1 MANLSQTAANV
12 ALAGSGVQVEI
23 VQVGESV
30 TQGQPG
36 YQNVND
42 SKFYQADANAS
53 ATTAKAVCIF
63 LTPAST
69 DGYAVIVRGGGRT
82 INLGATLTV
91 GETYV
96 VSATKGAI
104 CPIADLTTGDYPCI
118 IGTAISTSAI
128 ITSFYFSGVAK

>member
-12 ALAGSGVQVEI
+12 ALGGSGVQVKV
-23 VQVGESV
+23 VQVGEGV

-36 YQNVND
+36 YLSTD
-42 SKFYQADANAS
+42 GKYYQADANLS
-53 ATTAKAVCIF
+53 ATTARAVCIF

-69 DGYAVIVRGGGRT
+69 DGYAVIVDGGGRT

>member
-1 MANLSQTAANV
+1 MANLSQTAASV
-12 ALAGSGVQVEI
+12 ALAGAGARVRAI
-23 VQVGESV
+23 QVGESV
-30 TQGQPG
+30 TQGQPAYFNAADG
-36 YQNVND
+36 KY
-42 SKFYQADANAS
+42 YQADANGSAS
-53 ATTAKAVCIF
+53 TAEAVAIF

-69 DGYAVIVRGGGRT
+69 NGYAVIAEGAGIT
-82 INLGATLTV
+82 INIGATLTV

-118 IGTAISTSAI
+118 IGTATTTSAL

>member
-1 MANLSQTAANV
+1 MAAISQTPANV
-12 ALAGSGVQVEI
+12 AIAGAGAQVKV
-23 VQVGESV
+23 VQVGEAV

-36 YQNVND
+36 YFNTD
-42 SKFYQADANAS
+42 GKYYQADANAS
-53 ATTAKAVCIF
+53 ATTAKAIGIF

-69 DGYAVIVRGGGRT
+69 DGYAVFAEGAGRT